1 MQLMR
6 GFMSKLS
13 LMAEK
18 YNVENK
24 PIEQVLGFIKSG
36 EIAIPEIQRPFVWK
50 PVQVRDLIDSL
61 YMGYPTGYL
70 IMSQS
75 ADLKLKDGSTS
86 AGKRIMIDGQQRI
99 TALMTSIVGTEVT
112 NSDFKKYRVKIS
124 FNPLAAEDDEEKF
137 KVQTPAVLKDKRWIA
152 DIAEIFKS
160 DFDSFE
166 FVQNYCENNEGV
178 KPKDLNK
185 VIMRLLDIKNRQ
197 IGIISLNN
205 ELTID
210 EVTEIF
216 IRINSQG
223 TKLNQADFAM
233 SRMAANEKFGGNTL
247 RKAVEYFSHLAVAP
261 EWYNEMIKDDEFM
274 ASPFAAKLAWLRN
287 DRETIYDP
295 DFNDILRVS
304 FMYKFGRAKMKDL
317 VALLEGRNF
326 ETRENEESISE
337 ATYKTLS
344 EGIMDYMNQYS
355 FTNFILAIKSAG
367 FISTKLI
374 NSQMTLDFAYTLYL
388 LLNADPNIEKTQ
400 IKHYVLKWY
409 VLTTLTSRYI
419 SSPESAMDFDIKRI
433 REKGF
438 INFFQEIESAELAD
452 NFWDVQLPQRLE
464 SASISSPYFNVFLAA
479 QVFFGD
485 NSLFCNG
492 IKVSDLIDVI
502 GDIHHI
508 FPRKYLIKNEI
519 KERNKYNQIA
529 NFTYLDPQINKAI
542 GDNAPCIYFKE
553 ALDAT
558 SKTKALYGNI
568 TNQEDLVIN
577 MELNGIPEDIVN
589 WDYNF
594 YDEFLTKRRNN
605 MAKKIRSYYET
616 L

>member
-1 MQLMR
+1 
-6 GFMSKLS
+6 
-13 LMAEK
+13 MAEK
-18 YNVENK
+18 YNVDHK
-24 PIEQVLGFIKSG
+24 PLEQIIGFIKSG

-70 IMSQS
+70 VVSQS
-75 ADLKLKDGSTS
+75 PDMKLKDGTTTT
-86 AGKRIMIDGQQRI
+86 GKKIMIDGQQRI
-99 TALMTSIVGTEVT
+99 TALMTAIVGTEVT
-112 NSDFKKYRVKIS
+112 NADFKKNRIKIA
-124 FNPLAAEDDEEKF
+124 FNPLAPDDDEEKF
-137 KVQTPAVLKDKRWIA
+137 KVQTPAVIKDKRWIA
-152 DIAEIFKS
+152 DIADLFRT

-166 FVQNYCENNEGV
+166 FVQKYCTLNEGV
-178 KPKDLNK
+178 TTKELNK
-185 VIMRLLDIKNRQ
+185 VIMRLIDIKNRQ

-216 IRINSQG
+216 IRLNSQG

-247 RKAVEYFSHLAVAP
+247 RKAVEYFSHLAVSP
-261 EWYNEMIKDDEFM
+261 EWYHDMTKDTAFM
-274 ASPFAAKLAWLRN
+274 ETPYASRMAWLRN

-337 ATYKTLS
+337 NTFDMLS
-344 EGIMDYMNQYS
+344 EGVMDYMGQYS
-355 FTNFILAIKSAG
+355 FSNFILAIKSAG

-388 LLNADPNIEKTQ
+388 LLNADPEIEKTK
-400 IKHYVLKWY
+400 IKHFVLKWY

-419 SSPESAMDFDIKRI
+419 TSPESFMDYDIKRI
-433 REKGF
+433 KERGF
-438 INFFQEIESAELAD
+438 LNYFNEVEAAD
-452 NFWDVQLPQRLE
+452 LSENFWQTQLPQRLE
-464 SASISSPYFNVFLAA
+464 SASISSPYLNVFFAA

-485 NSLFCNG
+485 NALFCNG
-492 IKVSDLIDVI
+492 TKVGDLIDVV
-502 GDIHHI
+502 GDVHHI
-508 FPRKYLIKNEI
+508 FPRKYLIKNNISE
-519 KERNKYNQIA
+519 KNKYNQIA

-542 GDNAPCIYFKE
+542 GDDAPGVYFKK
-553 ALDAT
+553 ALDAAEQGQ
-558 SKTKALYGNI
+558 SIYGDIATKEELLA
-568 TNQEDLVIN
+568 N
-577 MELNGIPEDIVN
+577 MELNGIPIEAAG
-589 WDYNF
+589 WFYPDY
-594 YDEFLTKRRNN
+594 DTFLTSRRLN
-605 MAKKIRSYYET
+605 MAKKIREYYEK

>member
-1 MQLMR
+1 
-6 GFMSKLS
+6 
-13 LMAEK
+13 MAEK

-24 PIEQVLGFIKSG
+24 PLEQIIGFIKSG

-75 ADLKLKDGSTS
+75 PDMKLKNGTTT
-86 AGKRIMIDGQQRI
+86 AGKKIMIDGQQRI
-99 TALMTSIVGTEVT
+99 TALMTAIVGTEVT
-112 NSDFKKYRVKIS
+112 NADFKKYRIKIA
-124 FNPLAAEDDEEKF
+124 FNPLAPDDDEEKF

-152 DIAEIFKS
+152 DIASVFKT

-166 FVQNYCENNEGV
+166 FVQNYCAANEGV
-178 KPKDLNK
+178 TPKELNK
-185 VIMRLLDIKNRQ
+185 VIMRLIDIKNRQ

-233 SRMAANEKFGGNTL
+233 SRMAANEKFGGNSL
-247 RKAVEYFSHLAVAP
+247 RKAVEYFSHLAISP
-261 EWYNEMIKDDEFM
+261 EWYDDMVKDEAFM
-274 ASPFAAKLAWLRN
+274 ETPYAAQLAWLRN

-337 ATYKTLS
+337 NTFKTLS
-344 EGIMDYMNQYS
+344 EGVMDFMSRYS
-355 FTNFILAIKSAG
+355 FSNFILAIKSAG

-388 LLNADPNIEKTQ
+388 LLNADPTIEKTK

-419 SSPESAMDFDIKRI
+419 TSPESFMDYDIKRI
-433 REKGF
+433 RERGF
-438 INFFQEIESAELAD
+438 LNYFNEVENAD
-452 NFWDVQLPQRLE
+452 LSENFWQTQLPQRLE
-464 SASISSPYFNVFLAA
+464 SASISSPYLNVFFAA
-479 QVFFGD
+479 QIFFGD
-485 NSLFCNG
+485 NALFCNG
-492 IKVSDLIDVI
+492 MKVGDLIDVV

-508 FPRKYLIKNEI
+508 FPRKYLIKNNI
-519 KERNKYNQIA
+519 SERNKYNQIA
-529 NFTYLDPQINKAI
+529 NFTYLDPQINKAV
-542 GDNAPCIYFKE
+542 GDDAPGVYFKN
-553 ALDAT
+553 ALAAAEEGKSLFGDIT
-558 SKTKALYGNI
+558 SKDELIK
-568 TNQEDLVIN
+568 N
-577 MELNGIPEDIVN
+577 MELNGIPAEAAE
-589 WDYNF
+589 WDYT
-594 YDEFLTKRRNN
+594 YYESFLAARRQN
-605 MAKKIRSYYET
+605 MAKKIREYYNK

>member
-1 MQLMR
+1 
-6 GFMSKLS
+6 
-13 LMAEK
+13 MAEK

-24 PIEQVLGFIKSG
+24 PLEQVLGFIKSG

-75 ADLKLKDGSTS
+75 PDMKLKDGTVTT
-86 AGKRIMIDGQQRI
+86 GKKIMIDGQQRI
-99 TALMTSIVGTEVT
+99 TALMTAIVGAEVT
-112 NSDFKKYRVKIS
+112 NADFKKYRIKIA
-124 FNPLAAEDDEEKF
+124 FNPLAPDDDEEKF
-137 KVQTPAVLKDKRWIA
+137 KVQTPAVIRDKRWIA
-152 DIAEIFKS
+152 DIADVFKT

-166 FVQNYCENNEGV
+166 FVQNYCSLNEGV
-178 KPKDLNK
+178 TSKELNK
-185 VIMRLLDIKNRQ
+185 VIMRLIDIKNRQ
-197 IGIISLNN
+197 IGIIALNN

-247 RKAVEYFSHLAVAP
+247 RKAVEYFSHLAVSP
-261 EWYNEMIKDDEFM
+261 EWYSDMTKDTAFM
-274 ASPFAAKLAWLRN
+274 ATPYASKMSWLRN

-337 ATYKTLS
+337 NTFKTLS
-344 EGIMDYMNQYS
+344 EGVMDYMSQYS
-355 FTNFILAIKSAG
+355 FSNFILAIKSAG
-367 FISTKLI
+367 FTSTKLI

-388 LLNADPNIEKTQ
+388 LLNADPEIEKTK

-419 SSPESAMDFDIKRI
+419 TSPESFMDYDIKRI
-433 REKGF
+433 KERGF
-438 INFFQEIESAELAD
+438 LNYFNEVENAD
-452 NFWDVQLPQRLE
+452 LSENFWQMQLPQRLE
-464 SASISSPYFNVFLAA
+464 SASISSPYLNVFFAA
-479 QVFFGD
+479 QIFFGD
-485 NSLFCNG
+485 NALFCNG
-492 IKVSDLIDVI
+492 TKVGDLINVVGDV
-502 GDIHHI
+502 HHI
-508 FPRKYLIKNEI
+508 FPRKYLIKNNI
-519 KERNKYNQIA
+519 TERNKYNQIA

-542 GDNAPCIYFKE
+542 ADDAPGVYFKA
-553 ALDAT
+553 ALDAAECG
-558 SKTKALYGNI
+558 KAIYGDIATKEELLA
-568 TNQEDLVIN
+568 N
-577 MELNGIPEDIVN
+577 MEQNGIPADTAE
-589 WDYNF
+589 WFYPDY
-594 YDEFLTKRRNN
+594 DAFLTARRLN
-605 MAKKIRSYYET
+605 MAKKIKAYYEK

>member
-1 MQLMR
+1 
-6 GFMSKLS
+6 
-13 LMAEK
+13 MAEK

-70 IMSQS
+70 IMSTS
-75 ADLKLKDGSTS
+75 PSMKLKDGST
-86 AGKRIMIDGQQRI
+86 AGGKKIMIDGQQRI
-99 TALMTSIVGTEVT
+99 TALMTSIVGYEVT
-112 NSDFKKYRVKIS
+112 DSDFKKYRIKIA
-124 FNPLAAEDDEEKF
+124 FNPLASDEDEEKF
-137 KVQTPAVLKDKRWIA
+137 KVQTPAVQKDKRWIA
-152 DIAEIFKS
+152 DIAEVFRT

-166 FVQNYCENNEGV
+166 FVQNYCKVNEGV
-178 KPKDLNK
+178 KPNDLNK
-185 VIMRLLDIKNRQ
+185 VIMRLIDIKNRQ
-197 IGIISLNN
+197 IGIVVLNN

-247 RKAVEYFSHLAVAP
+247 RKAVEYFSHLAASP
-261 EWYNEMIKDDEFM
+261 EWFADMSKDKDFM
-274 ASPFAAKLAWLRN
+274 ATPYADRLTWLKD

-337 ATYKTLS
+337 DTFNRMSSGVL
-344 EGIMDYMNQYS
+344 DYMSRYS
-355 FTNFILAIKSAG
+355 FSNFILAIKSAG

-388 LLNADPNIEKTQ
+388 LLNADPGIEKTK

-409 VLTTLTSRYI
+409 VFSTLTSRYI
-419 SSPESAMDFDIKRI
+419 TSPETMMDYDIKRI
-433 REKGF
+433 KERGF
-438 INFFQEIESAELAD
+438 LNYFNEIESADLSE
-452 NFWDVQLPQRLE
+452 NFWENQLPQRLE
-464 SASISSPYFNVFLAA
+464 SASVSSPYLNAYFAA
-479 QVFFGD
+479 QIFFAE
-485 NSLFCNG
+485 NALFCNG
-492 IKVSDLIDVI
+492 IKVGDLIGVVGDV
-502 GDIHHI
+502 HHI
-508 FPRKYLIKNEI
+508 FPRKYLMKMGIR
-519 KERNKYNQIA
+519 ERNKYNQIA
-529 NFTYLDPQINKAI
+529 NFTYLDPQINKAL
-542 GDNAPCIYFKE
+542 GDECPGVYFKRALE
-553 ALDAT
+553 AA
-558 SKTKALYGNI
+558 AGGNPLYGDI
-568 TNQEDLVIN
+568 ATEGELLAN
-577 MELNGIPEDIVN
+577 MTQNGIPTEIVD
-589 WDYNF
+589 WDYKD
-594 YDEFLTKRRNN
+594 YDTFLAARRVS
-605 MAKKIRSYYET
+605 MAKKIRAYYDK